1 MTKQQPEIE
10 NTQDVVQLLQQK
22 IGNLELTVHAMMQV
36 LEEQDM
42 LNQKEVNEQAQE
54 IVADMQ
60 QEIEKEELE
69 INTSQDEE

>member
-42 LNQKEVNEQAQE
+42 LSQKEVNEQAQE